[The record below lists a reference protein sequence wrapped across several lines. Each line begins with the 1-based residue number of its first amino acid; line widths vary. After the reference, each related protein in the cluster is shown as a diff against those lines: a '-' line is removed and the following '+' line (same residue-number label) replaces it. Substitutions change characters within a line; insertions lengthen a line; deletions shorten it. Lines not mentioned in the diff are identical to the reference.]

1 MGFIK
6 AKDAYG
12 YPPGLSKK
20 ILLNENISALQKLW
34 KYLSTPMT
42 VKLCTLG
49 NAGKSIAT
57 GHILEGLAGL
67 KNGCAVTRGWKSLL
81 VTVRMALARMRGMLE
96 YIPLFV

>member
-12 YPPGLSKK
+12 YPPGLSKE
-20 ILLNENISALQKLW
+20 ILLNENISAMQKLW

-42 VKLCTLG
+42 MKLCTLG
-49 NAGKSIAT
+49 KAGKLIAT
-57 GHILEGLAGL
+57 GQILEGLAGL
-67 KNGCAVTRGWKSLL
+67 KNGCAVIALP
-81 VTVRMALARMRGMLE
+81 VTVLMALARIRGMLE